1 MKMTRQAKARLLF
14 FSPFC
19 ILAILMFAF
28 KLGSYTKTIYDLEN
42 ETAKLEKLYNSLQDE
57 GDNLKAEITKLHD
70 PEYIARYAR
79 ENYDYSKEGEII
91 IKIADSKKN
100 INDIKKSQK
109 DDRFVLIVIAFI
121 LIMMI
126 FIYIVGKANQIRRNN
141 KKNKSKQKK

>member
-19 ILAILMFAF
+19 ILAILVFAI

-42 ETAKLEKLYNSLQDE
+42 ETNKLNNLYSSLQDD
-57 GDNLKAEITKLHD
+57 GDKLKSEITKLHD

-79 ENYDYSKEGEII
+79 ENYDYSKDGEII
-91 IKIADSKKN
+91 IKIVDTNNKIDNMNKK
-100 INDIKKSQK
+100 KH

-121 LIMMI
+121 LIGMI
-126 FIYIVGKANQIRRNN
+126 FIYIIGKGNQIRKNN
-141 KKNKSKQKK
+141 KKNKQKK